1 MTKERILK
9 VQEVGDFY
17 AKKTKPSLLLSGK
30 WMIEAGINPNRKVII
45 TNPEPGVLIIKEQP

>member
-30 WMIEAGINPNRKVII
+30 WMIEAGINPNRKVIV
-45 TNPEPGVLIIKEQP
+45 TNPEPGVLIIKEQI